1 MFEKV
6 LAVDDA
12 ADARAVSIKVPSVK
26 DDAADPLPL
35 NTRLEPALPFTEVKT
50 CAEFAAFEFLTLN
63 LTTKSV

>member
-6 LAVDDA
+6 LEVEDA

-50 CAEFAAFEFLTLN
+50 CAEFDAFEFRTDIF
-63 LTTKSV
+63 TTKSV